1 MKSTPVAFAA
11 RSSVCATF
19 TGFLTPPVTS
29 AAGVT
34 EMRLFTMGTP
44 NSRSMSL
51 PTCTSREARWVIRS

>member
-11 RSSVCATF
+11 RSSAFATF
-19 TGFLTPPVTS
+19 TGFLIAPVTS

-44 NSRSMSL
+44 YSRSISR
-51 PTCTSREARWVIRS
+51 PTRTRFSARRVIRS

>member
-11 RSSVCATF
+11 ASRAFATF
-19 TGFLTPPVTS
+19 TGRRIAPVTR

-44 NSRSMSL
+44 
-51 PTCTSREARWVIRS
+51 

>member
-11 RSSVCATF
+11 SSSAFATF
-19 TGFLTPPVTS
+19 TGFLIAPVIS

-44 NSRSMSL
+44 ISRSMSR
-51 PTCTSREARWVIRS
+51 PTFTRCSACRVMRS